1 MGQLSRLSGDQDRSL
16 GIAGS
21 NDKSMNDPKKPEAGF
36 STCRPASG
44 LTVLA
49 RKDVVEDRYLRL
61 VDTPEVRTIIGL
73 IQTKK
78 NHLMKNRSGMSND
91 GEMRAIGSIPR
102 EIYFHPAFRH
112 IFHSKDTEKNEEMKR
127 RFLNE
132 RSAFRLV
139 SSRV

>member
-1 MGQLSRLSGDQDRSL
+1 MIEPKEPGADFRMGKT
-16 GIAGS
+16 A
-21 NDKSMNDPKKPEAGF
+21 P
-36 STCRPASG
+36 G

-49 RKDVVEDRYLRL
+49 RKDVVDDRYLRL
-61 VDTPEVRTIIGL
+61 VDTQEVRTTIGL

-78 NHLMKNRSGMSND
+78 NHMMKNRSGMSDD

-112 IFHSKDTEKNEEMKR
+112 IFHSKDPDKNEEMKR